1 MPLDNVNKNLLGK
14 SITSSSGMQKKKKK
28 SKTSMHILL
37 LASAEKSVIYL
48 TGSAH
53 D

>member
-1 MPLDNVNKNLLGK
+1 MPLVNVNTSLLGK
-14 SITSSSGMQKKKKK
+14 SITSSSGMQKRK

-48 TGSAH
+48 TGSPH

>member
-14 SITSSSGMQKKKKK
+14 SITSSSGMQKKKK